1 LVDQDVGFYYFG
13 AKHYDPESVGVEEE
27 PRNRTYLKPGILSK
41 SYLNPF
47 NSVTR
52 IRYGLPKDTHVR
64 LTIYNISGQ
73 RVCTLVDEED
83 RLPLNK
89 LGWKRDG
96 QSIYGVTY
104 E

>member
-1 LVDQDVGFYYFG
+1 
-13 AKHYDPESVGVEEE
+13 
-27 PRNRTYLKPGILSK
+27 
-41 SYLNPF
+41 
-47 NSVTR
+47 VTK
-52 IRYGLPKDTHVR
+52 IRYGLPKDVYVR

-89 LGWKRDG
+89 LGWKKDG